1 MYEINPTD
9 FYWKFNSDDTKYA
22 ITGVQE
28 ITPEL
33 EVPLE
38 IVVVSDGD
46 IDIRID
52 EWQNIDR
59 NVYIKDKE
67 NDTIYQLNKGKVTLS
82 LEQNTYTDRFVLAFD
97 EKQDSVDPDNP
108 KRSFK
113 LYFNNKNRKIV
124 IVKEE
129 QMQINKVKLFEI
141 NGRKVQQWNLQK
153 QKEKIKLKVRNNVKS
168 GIYVVKVITNKGIIN
183 KKILIE

>member
-1 MYEINPTD
+1 
-9 FYWKFNSDDTKYA
+9 
-22 ITGVQE
+22 
-28 ITPEL
+28 
-33 EVPLE
+33 
-38 IVVVSDGD
+38 
-46 IDIRID
+46 
-52 EWQNIDR
+52 
-59 NVYIKDKE
+59 
-67 NDTIYQLNKGKVTLS
+67 
-82 LEQNTYTDRFVLAFD
+82 VLAFD
-97 EKQDSVDPDNP
+97 EKQDTVDPDNT

-129 QMQINKVKLFEI
+129 PMQINKVKLFEI